1 MIIHVEY
8 GFKVIEKLFFSSPQ
22 VPFWFM
28 DRSPCWIKS
37 ETTELVFA
45 ASLLLMQY
53 NTISI
58 QLISLT
64 NIMARTSFISMR

>member
-1 MIIHVEY
+1 MV
-8 GFKVIEKLFFSSPQ
+8 SMPPQ

-28 DRSPCWIKS
+28 DSSPCWIKS

-53 NTISI
+53 NTEYE
-58 QLISLT
+58 QRLIGSK
-64 NIMARTSFISMR
+64 SG